1 MATITSANL
10 GNGNGSYT
18 TDIVVK
24 DLDMTVSN
32 YVKDRT
38 PVTNMAMS
46 KKRKVNSTLHIWPI
60 DYFRTPTLNAK
71 LEGASVNTNQVENN
85 TRANLGNYT
94 QIFTTTIGA
103 TGTARAVEQAGGDPQ
118 AYQEVKQLT
127 EIMFDVELQ
136 MVRADGAS
144 IKYSGQAATQG
155 ASPND
160 GRRFGSLYAFAG
172 TRSGN
177 DTDGTSVLNIAT
189 SDSNDTIGT
198 TANTN
203 TPFNGLLSNAGLGYF
218 TFSSGVTLQA
228 FSPVLYKQLVTTAE
242 QRFNAKITNMV
253 VPTSLRT
260 TISDNIPQSRS
271 INRFNPADKGDT
283 IGTTVNTNTPFN
295 GILSNAGLG
304 SFTFSTGVTLQ
315 AFSPVLYKQLVT
327 TAEQRFNAKITNMVV
342 PTSLR
347 TTISD
352 NIPQSRSINRFNP
365 ADKGDTIGTYEGDFN
380 YTYQI
385 DDSWVMDQTGSDNT
399 SILFLN
405 PDVVQWGSLRELG
418 PNNEVFSNADAS
430 LDQYIMEGTLIVR
443 NPAGVAVLAGMT
455 TGSVVT
461 SPRATGQVARYLT

>member
-38 PVTNMAMS
+38 PITNMAMS
-46 KKRKVNSTLHIWPI
+46 KKRKVNSTLHIWPV
-60 DYFRTPTLNAK
+60 DYYRTPALNAK
-71 LEGASVNTNQVENN
+71 LEGAAVSTALAADN
-85 TRANLGNYT
+85 TRANIGNYT
-94 QIFTTTIGA
+94 QIFSTVIGA

-155 ASPND
+155 GGAPNT
-160 GRRFGSLYAFAG
+160 GRRFGSLFSYAG

-177 DTDGTSVLNIAT
+177 DTDGTSILNLAT
-189 SDSNDTIGT
+189 SDGNDV
-198 TANTN
+198 TAVVNTN
-203 TPFNGLLSNAGLGYF
+203 QPFNGLLPNAGLGYF
-218 TFSSGVTLQA
+218 TFGSGVTLQQ
-228 FSPVLYKQLVTTAE
+228 FSPYLYKQLVTTAE

-253 VPTSLRT
+253 APTSMRT
-260 TISDNIPQSRS
+260 HISDM
-271 INRFNPADKGDT
+271 
-283 IGTTVNTNTPFN
+283 
-295 GILSNAGLG
+295 L
-304 SFTFSTGVTLQ
+304 
-315 AFSPVLYKQLVT
+315 
-327 TAEQRFNAKITNMVV
+327 
-342 PTSLR
+342 PT
-347 TTISD
+347 
-352 NIPQSRSINRFNP
+352 SRSINRFNP

-399 SILFLN
+399 SVLFLN

-418 PNNEVFSNADAS
+418 PNNEVFSSADAS

-443 NPAGVAVLAGMT
+443 NPAGVAVLAAVSP
-455 TGSVVT
+455 TGAAVT
-461 SPRATGQVARYLT
+461 APRPSAQVQRYL

>member
-1 MATITSANL
+1 MSTITSANL

-38 PVTNMAMS
+38 PLTNMAMS
-46 KKRKVNSTLHIWPI
+46 KKRKVNSTLHIWPV
-60 DYFRTPTLNAK
+60 DYYRTPALNAK
-71 LEGASVNTNQVENN
+71 LEGAAVAASQAADN
-85 TRANLGNYT
+85 TRANCGNYT
-94 QIFTTTIGA
+94 QIFTTVIGA

-136 MVRADGAS
+136 MLRADGAS

-155 ASPND
+155 GTPNN
-160 GRRFGSLYAFAG
+160 GRRFGSLYSFAG

-189 SDSNDTIGT
+189 ADGNDV
-198 TANTN
+198 TAATATN

-218 TFSSGVTLQA
+218 TFSTDVTLQQ
-228 FSPVLYKQLVTTAE
+228 FSPFLYKQLVTTAE

-253 VPTSLRT
+253 VPTSMRT
-260 TISDNIPQSRS
+260 HISDMMPTSRT

-283 IGTTVNTNTPFN
+283 I
-295 GILSNAGLG
+295 S
-304 SFTFSTGVTLQ
+304 S
-315 AFSPVLYKQLVT
+315 
-327 TAEQRFNAKITNMVV
+327 
-342 PTSLR
+342 
-347 TTISD
+347 
-352 NIPQSRSINRFNP
+352 
-365 ADKGDTIGTYEGDFN
+365 YEGDFN

-385 DDSWVMDQTGSDNT
+385 DDSWVMDQTGADNT
-399 SILFLN
+399 SALFLN
-405 PDVVQWGSLRELG
+405 PDVIQWGSLRELG

-443 NPAGVAVLAGMT
+443 NPAGVAVLAAVSP
-455 TGSVVT
+455 TGAAVT
-461 SPRATGQVARYLT
+461 APRPTAQVKRYLA

>member
-1 MATITSANL
+1 MAQITSANL
-10 GNGNGSYT
+10 GNGNGPYQ

-24 DLDMTVSN
+24 DMDLTVSN

-38 PVTNMAMS
+38 PTTNMAMS
-46 KKRKVNSTLHIWPI
+46 KKRKINSTLHIWPN
-60 DYFRTPTLNAK
+60 DYFRQPTLNAQ
-71 LEGASVNTNQVENN
+71 LEGAAVTSSLAESN
-85 TRANLGNYT
+85 TRSNIGNYT
-94 QIFTTTIGA
+94 QIFTTVIGA

-144 IKYSGQAATQG
+144 IKYSGQSATQG
-155 ASPND
+155 ASPNN
-160 GRRFGSLYAFAG
+160 GRRFGSLFAFAG

-177 DTDGTSVLNIAT
+177 DTGGTSVLNLAT
-189 SDSNDTIGT
+189 SDSNDTT
-198 TANTN
+198 TVVNTN

-218 TFSSGVTLQA
+218 SFGSNETLQN

-253 VPTSLRT
+253 VPTSMRT
-260 TISDNIPQSRS
+260 SISDNIPQSR
-271 INRFNPADKGDT
+271 T
-283 IGTTVNTNTPFN
+283 
-295 GILSNAGLG
+295 
-304 SFTFSTGVTLQ
+304 
-315 AFSPVLYKQLVT
+315 
-327 TAEQRFNAKITNMVV
+327 
-342 PTSLR
+342 
-347 TTISD
+347 
-352 NIPQSRSINRFNP
+352 INRFNP

-385 DDSWVMDQTGSDNT
+385 DDNWIMDQTGSNNNA
-399 SILFLN
+399 ILFLN

-443 NPAGVAVLAGMT
+443 NPAGVAVLAAMSPGDTLVT
-455 TGSVVT
+455 T
-461 SPRATGQVARYLT
+461 PRPSAQVKRYLA

>member
-1 MATITSANL
+1 MSTITSADL
-10 GNGNGSYT
+10 GNGNGNYT

-24 DLDMTVSN
+24 DLDLTVSN

-38 PVTNMAMS
+38 PITNMAMS

-177 DTDGTSVLNIAT
+177 DTDGTSYLNLAT

-198 TANTN
+198 TVNTN
-203 TPFNGLLSNAGLGYF
+203 TPFNGLLSNAGLGY
-218 TFSSGVTLQA
+218 
-228 FSPVLYKQLVTTAE
+228 
-242 QRFNAKITNMV
+242 
-253 VPTSLRT
+253 
-260 TISDNIPQSRS
+260 
-271 INRFNPADKGDT
+271 
-283 IGTTVNTNTPFN
+283 
-295 GILSNAGLG
+295 
-304 SFTFSTGVTLQ
+304 FTFSTGVTLQ

-385 DDSWVMDQTGSDNT
+385 DDSWVMDQTGADNT

-443 NPAGVAVLAGMT
+443 NPAGVAVLAAMT
-455 TGSVVT
+455 TGT
-461 SPRATGQVARYLT
+461 PITTPRPAAQVKRYLV

>member
-1 MATITSANL
+1 MATITSAAL

-38 PVTNMAMS
+38 PLTNMAMS
-46 KKRKVNSTLHIWPI
+46 KKRKVNSTLHIWPL
-60 DYFRTPTLNAK
+60 DYFRVPALNAK
-71 LEGASVNTNQVENN
+71 LEGAAVDSTTAVSN
-85 TRANLGNYT
+85 TRANCGNYT
-94 QIFTTTIGA
+94 QIFTTVIGA

-136 MVRADGAS
+136 MVRADAAS
-144 IKYSGQAATQG
+144 VKYAGQSSNTQS
-155 ASPND
+155 SPNN
-160 GRRFGSLYAFAG
+160 GRRFGSLFSFAG

-177 DTDGTSVLNIAT
+177 PTSGTGVLNIAT
-189 SDSNDTIGT
+189 SDSNDTT
-198 TANTN
+198 SPTSTN
-203 TPFNGLLSNAGLGYF
+203 TPFNGSLANAGLGYF
-218 TFSSGVTLQA
+218 
-228 FSPVLYKQLVTTAE
+228 
-242 QRFNAKITNMV
+242 
-253 VPTSLRT
+253 
-260 TISDNIPQSRS
+260 
-271 INRFNPADKGDT
+271 
-283 IGTTVNTNTPFN
+283 
-295 GILSNAGLG
+295 
-304 SFTFSTGVTLQ
+304 SFATGQTLQ

-405 PDVVQWGSLRELG
+405 PDVIQWGSLRELG

-455 TGSVVT
+455 TGTVVT
-461 SPRATGQVARYLT
+461 TARAAGQVARYLT

>member
-1 MATITSANL
+1 MSTITSANL
-10 GNGNGSYT
+10 GNGNGAYA

-46 KKRKVNSTLHIWPI
+46 KKRKINSTLHIWPI
-60 DYFRTPTLNAK
+60 DFFRTPSLNAK
-71 LEGASVNTNQVENN
+71 LEGAAVSASNADNN
-85 TRANLGNYT
+85 TRANCGNYT

-144 IKYSGQAATQG
+144 IKYSGQNSAQG
-155 ASPND
+155 TAPNT
-160 GRRFGSLYAFAG
+160 GRRFGSLYSFAG

-177 DTDGTSVLNIAT
+177 DTDGTSVLNLAT
-189 SDSNDTIGT
+189 SDGDDNTSAT
-198 TANTN
+198 NTN
-203 TPFNGLLSNAGLGYF
+203 TPFNGVLSNAGLGYF

-283 IGTTVNTNTPFN
+283 IGT
-295 GILSNAGLG
+295 
-304 SFTFSTGVTLQ
+304 
-315 AFSPVLYKQLVT
+315 
-327 TAEQRFNAKITNMVV
+327 
-342 PTSLR
+342 
-347 TTISD
+347 
-352 NIPQSRSINRFNP
+352 
-365 ADKGDTIGTYEGDFN
+365 YEGDFN

-385 DDSWVMDQTGSDNT
+385 DDLWIMDQTGADNT

-443 NPAGVAVLAGMT
+443 NPAGVAVLAAMT
-455 TGSVVT
+455 TGT
-461 SPRATGQVARYLT
+461 PGTTPRAAAQVKRYLA

>member
-1 MATITSANL
+1 MSTITSTSL
-10 GNGNGSYT
+10 GNGNGPYQ

-60 DYFRTPTLNAK
+60 DYFRTPSLNAK
-71 LEGASVNTNQVENN
+71 QEGAGVDTNQIENN

-144 IKYSGQAATQG
+144 IKYSGQNAAQG
-155 ASPND
+155 STPNN
-160 GRRFGSLYAFAG
+160 GRRFGSLFAFAG

-177 DTDGTSVLNIAT
+177 DTDGTSYLNIAT
-189 SDSNDTIGT
+189 SDSDDTIGT
-198 TANTN
+198 TVNTN
-203 TPFNGLLSNAGLGYF
+203 TPFNGLLSNAGLCY
-218 TFSSGVTLQA
+218 
-228 FSPVLYKQLVTTAE
+228 
-242 QRFNAKITNMV
+242 
-253 VPTSLRT
+253 
-260 TISDNIPQSRS
+260 
-271 INRFNPADKGDT
+271 
-283 IGTTVNTNTPFN
+283 
-295 GILSNAGLG
+295 
-304 SFTFSTGVTLQ
+304 FTFSTGVTLQ

-385 DDSWVMDQTGSDNT
+385 DDNWIMDQTGSDNT

-443 NPAGVAVLAGMT
+443 NPAGVAVLAAMT
-455 TGSVVT
+455 TGT
-461 SPRATGQVARYLT
+461 PITTPRPAAQVKRYLA

>member
-1 MATITSANL
+1 MSTITSANL

-38 PVTNMAMS
+38 PLTNMAMS
-46 KKRKVNSTLHIWPI
+46 KKRKVNSTLHIWSV
-60 DYFRTPTLNAK
+60 DYYRAPALNAK
-71 LEGASVNTNQVENN
+71 PEGAAVSASQAADN
-85 TRANLGNYT
+85 TRANCGNYT
-94 QIFTTTIGA
+94 QIFTTVIGA

-160 GRRFGSLYAFAG
+160 GRRFGSLYSFAG

-189 SDSNDTIGT
+189 SDGNDVTSAT
-198 TANTN
+198 NTN
-203 TPFNGLLSNAGLGYF
+203 APFNALLSNAGLGYF
-218 TFSSGVTLQA
+218 TFASGVTLQQ
-228 FSPVLYKQLVTTAE
+228 FSPYLYKQLVTTAE

-253 VPTSLRT
+253 VPTSMRT
-260 TISDNIPQSRS
+260 HISD
-271 INRFNPADKGDT
+271 
-283 IGTTVNTNTPFN
+283 
-295 GILSNAGLG
+295 
-304 SFTFSTGVTLQ
+304 
-315 AFSPVLYKQLVT
+315 
-327 TAEQRFNAKITNMVV
+327 MM
-342 PTSLR
+342 PT
-347 TTISD
+347 
-352 NIPQSRSINRFNP
+352 SRSINRFNP

-385 DDSWVMDQTGSDNT
+385 DDSWVMDQTGADNT
-399 SILFLN
+399 SALFLN
-405 PDVVQWGSLRELG
+405 PDVIQWGSLRELG
-418 PNNEVFSNADAS
+418 PNNEVFSSADAS

-443 NPAGVAVLAGMT
+443 NPAGVAVLAAISP
-455 TGSVVT
+455 TGAAVT
-461 SPRATGQVARYLT
+461 GPRPTAQVKRYLT

>member
-1 MATITSANL
+1 MATITSTSL
-10 GNGNGSYT
+10 GNGNGAYA

-38 PVTNMAMS
+38 PITNMAMS
-46 KKRKVNSTLHIWPI
+46 KKRKINSTLHIWPN
-60 DYFRTPTLNAK
+60 DYFRTPVLNAK
-71 LEGASVNTNQVENN
+71 LEGAAVDATAAASN
-85 TRANLGNYT
+85 TRSNLGNYT
-94 QIFTTTIGA
+94 QIFTTVIGA

-136 MVRADGAS
+136 MLRADGAS

-155 ASPND
+155 SAPNN
-160 GRRFGSLYAFAG
+160 GRRFGSLYSFAG

-177 DTDGTSVLNIAT
+177 PTSGTSVLNLAASDGTDTTTAT
-189 SDSNDTIGT
+189 S
-198 TANTN
+198 TN
-203 TPFNGLLSNAGLGYF
+203 VPFNGVLSNSGLGYF
-218 TFSSGVTLQA
+218 SFSSGQTLQA
-228 FSPVLYKQLVTTAE
+228 FSPVLYKQLVTVAE

-260 TISDNIPQSRS
+260 S
-271 INRFNPADKGDT
+271 
-283 IGTTVNTNTPFN
+283 
-295 GILSNAGLG
+295 
-304 SFTFSTGVTLQ
+304 
-315 AFSPVLYKQLVT
+315 
-327 TAEQRFNAKITNMVV
+327 
-342 PTSLR
+342 
-347 TTISD
+347 ISD

-443 NPAGVAVLAGMT
+443 NPAGVAVLAAMT
-455 TGSVVT
+455 TGAVVT
-461 SPRATGQVARYLT
+461 TPRPTAQVKRYLS

>member
-1 MATITSANL
+1 MSTITSAAL

-38 PVTNMAMS
+38 PLTNMAMS
-46 KKRKVNSTLHIWPI
+46 KKRKINSTLHIWPN
-60 DYFRTPTLNAK
+60 DFFRVPALNAK
-71 LEGASVNTNQVENN
+71 LEGAAVTASDAASN
-85 TRANLGNYT
+85 TRANCANYT
-94 QIFTTTIGA
+94 QIFTTVIGA

-144 IKYSGQAATQG
+144 IKYSGQASSQG
-155 ASPND
+155 TSPNN
-160 GRRFGSLYAFAG
+160 GRRFGSLFSFAG

-177 DTDGTSVLNIAT
+177 PTSGTAVLNIAT
-189 SDSNDTIGT
+189 SDSNDTT
-198 TANTN
+198 SATSTN
-203 TPFNGLLSNAGLGYF
+203 QPFNGLLSNAGLGYF
-218 TFSSGVTLQA
+218 SFSTGQTLQA
-228 FSPVLYKQLVTTAE
+228 FSPVLYKQLVT
-242 QRFNAKITNMV
+242 V
-253 VPTSLRT
+253 
-260 TISDNIPQSRS
+260 
-271 INRFNPADKGDT
+271 
-283 IGTTVNTNTPFN
+283 
-295 GILSNAGLG
+295 
-304 SFTFSTGVTLQ
+304 
-315 AFSPVLYKQLVT
+315 
-327 TAEQRFNAKITNMVV
+327 AEQRFNAKITNMVV

-385 DDSWVMDQTGSDNT
+385 DDSWVMDQTGADNT

-405 PDVVQWGSLRELG
+405 PDVIQWGSLRELG

-455 TGSVVT
+455 TGTVVT
-461 SPRATGQVARYLT
+461 SPRASTQVQRYIA

>member
-1 MATITSANL
+1 MATITSTSL
-10 GNGNGSYT
+10 GNGNGAYA

-38 PVTNMAMS
+38 PITNMAMS
-46 KKRKVNSTLHIWPI
+46 KKRKINSTLHIWPN
-60 DYFRTPTLNAK
+60 DYFRTPALNAK
-71 LEGASVNTNQVENN
+71 LEGAAVDATAAASN
-85 TRANLGNYT
+85 TRSNLGNYT
-94 QIFTTTIGA
+94 QIFTTVIGA

-136 MVRADGAS
+136 MLRADGAS

-155 ASPND
+155 ASPNN
-160 GRRFGSLYAFAG
+160 GRRFGSLYSFAG

-177 DTDGTSVLNIAT
+177 PTSGTAVLNLAA
-189 SDSNDTIGT
+189 SDSNDTT
-198 TANTN
+198 TATSTN
-203 TPFNGLLSNAGLGYF
+203 TPFNGVLSNAGLGYF
-218 TFSSGVTLQA
+218 SFSTGQTLQA
-228 FSPVLYKQLVTTAE
+228 FSPVLYKQLVTVAE

-260 TISDNIPQSRS
+260 S
-271 INRFNPADKGDT
+271 
-283 IGTTVNTNTPFN
+283 
-295 GILSNAGLG
+295 
-304 SFTFSTGVTLQ
+304 
-315 AFSPVLYKQLVT
+315 
-327 TAEQRFNAKITNMVV
+327 
-342 PTSLR
+342 
-347 TTISD
+347 ISD

-385 DDSWVMDQTGSDNT
+385 DDSWVMDQTGADNT

-418 PNNEVFSNADAS
+418 PNNDVFSNADAS

-443 NPAGVAVLAGMT
+443 NPAGVGVLAGMT
-455 TGSVVT
+455 TGAVVT
-461 SPRATGQVARYLT
+461 TPRASTQVQRYLA

>member
-1 MATITSANL
+1 MATITSAAL
-10 GNGNGSYT
+10 GNGAGAYA

-24 DLDMTVSN
+24 DLDLTVSN

-46 KKRKVNSTLHIWPI
+46 KKRKVNSTLHIWPN
-60 DYFRTPTLNAK
+60 DYFRTPVLNAK
-71 LEGASVNTNQVENN
+71 LEGASVAASDAASN
-85 TRANLGNYT
+85 TRSNLGNYT

-136 MVRADGAS
+136 MLRADGAS

-155 ASPND
+155 SSPNN
-160 GRRFGSLYAFAG
+160 GRRFGSLFAFAG

-177 DTDGTSVLNIAT
+177 DTDGTSVLNLAA
-189 SDSNDTIGT
+189 SDGTDTT
-198 TANTN
+198 TATDTN
-203 TPFNGLLSNAGLGYF
+203 TPFNGVLSNSGLGYF
-218 TFSSGVTLQA
+218 TFGSGVTLQQ
-228 FSPVLYKQLVTTAE
+228 FSPYLYKQLVTVAE

-253 VPTSLRT
+253 VPTSMRT
-260 TISDNIPQSRS
+260 HISD
-271 INRFNPADKGDT
+271 
-283 IGTTVNTNTPFN
+283 
-295 GILSNAGLG
+295 
-304 SFTFSTGVTLQ
+304 
-315 AFSPVLYKQLVT
+315 QL
-327 TAEQRFNAKITNMVV
+327 
-342 PTSLR
+342 PT
-347 TTISD
+347 
-352 NIPQSRSINRFNP
+352 SRSINRFNP

-399 SILFLN
+399 SALFMN
-405 PDVVQWGSLRELG
+405 PDVIQWGSLRELG

-443 NPAGVAVLAGMT
+443 NPAGVGVLAAISP
-455 TGSVVT
+455 TGAAVT
-461 SPRATGQVARYLT
+461 GPRPSAQVKRYLA

>member
-1 MATITSANL
+1 MATITSTSL
-10 GNGNGSYT
+10 GNGNGAYA

-38 PVTNMAMS
+38 PITNMAMS
-46 KKRKVNSTLHIWPI
+46 KKRKINSTLHIWPN
-60 DYFRTPTLNAK
+60 DYFRTPVLNAK
-71 LEGASVNTNQVENN
+71 LEGAAVDSTAAASN
-85 TRANLGNYT
+85 TRSNLGNYT
-94 QIFTTTIGA
+94 QIFTTVIGA

-136 MVRADGAS
+136 MLRADGAS

-155 ASPND
+155 ASPNN
-160 GRRFGSLYAFAG
+160 GRRFGSLYSFAG

-177 DTDGTSVLNIAT
+177 PTSGTSVLNLASSDGTDTT
-189 SDSNDTIGT
+189 ST
-198 TANTN
+198 TSTN
-203 TPFNGLLSNAGLGYF
+203 VPFNGVLSNSGLGYF
-218 TFSSGVTLQA
+218 SFSTGQTLQA
-228 FSPVLYKQLVTTAE
+228 FSPVLYKQLVTVAE

-260 TISDNIPQSRS
+260 S
-271 INRFNPADKGDT
+271 
-283 IGTTVNTNTPFN
+283 
-295 GILSNAGLG
+295 
-304 SFTFSTGVTLQ
+304 
-315 AFSPVLYKQLVT
+315 
-327 TAEQRFNAKITNMVV
+327 
-342 PTSLR
+342 
-347 TTISD
+347 ISD

-385 DDSWVMDQTGSDNT
+385 DDSWVMDQTGADNT

-455 TGSVVT
+455 TGAVVT
-461 SPRATGQVARYLT
+461 TARSSTQVQRYLA

>member
-1 MATITSANL
+1 MAQITSANL
-10 GNGNGSYT
+10 GNGNGPYQ

-24 DLDMTVSN
+24 DMDLTVSN

-38 PVTNMAMS
+38 PTTNMAMS
-46 KKRKVNSTLHIWPI
+46 KKRKINSTLHIWPN
-60 DYFRTPTLNAK
+60 DYFRQPTLNAQ
-71 LEGASVNTNQVENN
+71 LEGASVTSSLAESN
-85 TRANLGNYT
+85 TRSNIGNYT
-94 QIFTTTIGA
+94 QIFTTVIGA

-155 ASPND
+155 ASPNN
-160 GRRFGSLYAFAG
+160 GRRFGSLFAFAG

-177 DTDGTSVLNIAT
+177 DTGGTSVLNLAT
-189 SDSNDTIGT
+189 SDSNDTT
-198 TANTN
+198 TVVNTN

-218 TFSSGVTLQA
+218 SFGSNETLQN

-253 VPTSLRT
+253 VPTSMRT
-260 TISDNIPQSRS
+260 S
-271 INRFNPADKGDT
+271 
-283 IGTTVNTNTPFN
+283 
-295 GILSNAGLG
+295 
-304 SFTFSTGVTLQ
+304 
-315 AFSPVLYKQLVT
+315 
-327 TAEQRFNAKITNMVV
+327 
-342 PTSLR
+342 
-347 TTISD
+347 ISD

-385 DDSWVMDQTGSDNT
+385 DDNWIMDQTGSNNNA
-399 SILFLN
+399 ILFLN

-443 NPAGVAVLAGMT
+443 NPAGVAVLAAMSPGDT
-455 TGSVVT
+455 VVT
-461 SPRATGQVARYLT
+461 TPRPTAQVKR

>member
-1 MATITSANL
+1 MATITSTSL
-10 GNGNGSYT
+10 GNGNGAYA

-38 PVTNMAMS
+38 PITNMAMS
-46 KKRKVNSTLHIWPI
+46 KKRKINSTLHIWPN
-60 DYFRTPTLNAK
+60 DYFRTPALNAK
-71 LEGASVNTNQVENN
+71 LEGAAVDATAAASN
-85 TRANLGNYT
+85 TRSNLGNYT
-94 QIFTTTIGA
+94 QIFTTVIGA

-155 ASPND
+155 SSPNN
-160 GRRFGSLYAFAG
+160 GRRFGSLYSFAG

-177 DTDGTSVLNIAT
+177 PTSGTAVLNLAA
-189 SDSNDTIGT
+189 SDSNDTTST
-198 TANTN
+198 TSTN
-203 TPFNGLLSNAGLGYF
+203 TPFAGVLSNAGLGYF
-218 TFSSGVTLQA
+218 SFSTGQTLQA
-228 FSPVLYKQLVTTAE
+228 FSPVLYKQLVT
-242 QRFNAKITNMV
+242 V
-253 VPTSLRT
+253 
-260 TISDNIPQSRS
+260 
-271 INRFNPADKGDT
+271 
-283 IGTTVNTNTPFN
+283 
-295 GILSNAGLG
+295 
-304 SFTFSTGVTLQ
+304 
-315 AFSPVLYKQLVT
+315 
-327 TAEQRFNAKITNMVV
+327 AEQRFNAKITNMVV

-385 DDSWVMDQTGSDNT
+385 DDSWVMDQTGADNT

-455 TGSVVT
+455 TGAVVT
-461 SPRATGQVARYLT
+461 TPRATTQVQRYLA

>member
-38 PVTNMAMS
+38 PITNMAMS
-46 KKRKVNSTLHIWPI
+46 KKRKVNSTLHIWPV
-60 DYFRTPTLNAK
+60 DYYRTPALNAK
-71 LEGASVNTNQVENN
+71 LEGAAVSTALAADN
-85 TRANLGNYT
+85 TRANIGNYT
-94 QIFTTTIGA
+94 QIFTTVIGA

-155 ASPND
+155 GGAPNT
-160 GRRFGSLYAFAG
+160 GRRFGSLFSYAG

-177 DTDGTSVLNIAT
+177 DTDGVSVLNLAT
-189 SDSNDTIGT
+189 SDGNDVTSA
-198 TANTN
+198 TATN
-203 TPFNGLLSNAGLGYF
+203 QPFNGLLPNAGLGYF
-218 TFSSGVTLQA
+218 TFGSGVTLQQ
-228 FSPVLYKQLVTTAE
+228 FSPFLYKQLVTTAE

-253 VPTSLRT
+253 APTSMRT
-260 TISDNIPQSRS
+260 HISDM
-271 INRFNPADKGDT
+271 
-283 IGTTVNTNTPFN
+283 
-295 GILSNAGLG
+295 L
-304 SFTFSTGVTLQ
+304 
-315 AFSPVLYKQLVT
+315 
-327 TAEQRFNAKITNMVV
+327 
-342 PTSLR
+342 PT
-347 TTISD
+347 
-352 NIPQSRSINRFNP
+352 SRSINRFNP

-399 SILFLN
+399 SVLFLN

-418 PNNEVFSNADAS
+418 PNNEVFSSADAS

-443 NPAGVAVLAGMT
+443 NPAGVAVLAAVSP
-455 TGSVVT
+455 TGAAVT
-461 SPRATGQVARYLT
+461 VPRPSTQVQRYL

>member
-1 MATITSANL
+1 MATITSAAL
-10 GNGNGSYT
+10 GNGAGAYA

-24 DLDMTVSN
+24 DLDLTVSN

-46 KKRKVNSTLHIWPI
+46 KKRKVNSTLHIWPN
-60 DYFRTPTLNAK
+60 DYFRTPALNAK
-71 LEGASVNTNQVENN
+71 LEGASVAASDAASN
-85 TRANLGNYT
+85 TRSNLGNYT

-136 MVRADGAS
+136 MLRADGAS

-155 ASPND
+155 ASPNN
-160 GRRFGSLYAFAG
+160 GRRFGSLFAFAG

-177 DTDGTSVLNIAT
+177 DTDGTSVLNLAS
-189 SDSNDTIGT
+189 SDGTDTT
-198 TANTN
+198 TATDTN
-203 TPFNGLLSNAGLGYF
+203 TPFNGVLANSGLGYF
-218 TFSSGVTLQA
+218 TFSTGVTLQQ
-228 FSPVLYKQLVTTAE
+228 FSPFLYKQLVTVAE

-253 VPTSLRT
+253 VPTSMRT
-260 TISDNIPQSRS
+260 HISD
-271 INRFNPADKGDT
+271 
-283 IGTTVNTNTPFN
+283 
-295 GILSNAGLG
+295 
-304 SFTFSTGVTLQ
+304 
-315 AFSPVLYKQLVT
+315 QL
-327 TAEQRFNAKITNMVV
+327 
-342 PTSLR
+342 PT
-347 TTISD
+347 
-352 NIPQSRSINRFNP
+352 SRSINRFNP

-399 SILFLN
+399 AALFMN
-405 PDVVQWGSLRELG
+405 PDVIQWGSLRELG

-443 NPAGVAVLAGMT
+443 NPAGVGVLAAISP
-455 TGSVVT
+455 TGAAVT
-461 SPRATGQVARYLT
+461 APRPSAQVKRYLA

>member
-1 MATITSANL
+1 MSTITSTTL
-10 GNGNGSYT
+10 GNGNGPYT

-24 DLDMTVSN
+24 DMDLTVSN

-38 PVTNMAMS
+38 PITNMAMS
-46 KKRKVNSTLHIWPI
+46 KKRKINSTLHIWPN
-60 DYFRTPTLNAK
+60 DYFRQPTLNAA
-71 LEGASVNTNQVENN
+71 LEGASVLSSAAESN
-85 TRANLGNYT
+85 TRSNIGNYT
-94 QIFTTTIGA
+94 QIFTTVIGA

-144 IKYSGQAATQG
+144 IKYSGQSATQG
-155 ASPND
+155 SAPNT
-160 GRRFGSLYAFAG
+160 GRRFGSLIAFAG

-177 DTDGTSVLNIAT
+177 PTSGTSVLNLAT
-189 SDSNDTIGT
+189 SDSNDTT
-198 TANTN
+198 TATSTN
-203 TPFNGLLSNAGLGYF
+203 TPFNGALSNAGLGYW
-218 TFSSGVTLQA
+218 TVGSGTNTLQN

-253 VPTSLRT
+253 VATSMRT
-260 TISDNIPQSRS
+260 S
-271 INRFNPADKGDT
+271 
-283 IGTTVNTNTPFN
+283 
-295 GILSNAGLG
+295 
-304 SFTFSTGVTLQ
+304 
-315 AFSPVLYKQLVT
+315 
-327 TAEQRFNAKITNMVV
+327 
-342 PTSLR
+342 
-347 TTISD
+347 ISD

-385 DDSWVMDQTGSDNT
+385 DDNWIMDQTGSSNNN
-399 SILFLN
+399 ILFLN

-443 NPAGVAVLAGMT
+443 NPAGVAVLADMT
-455 TGSVVT
+455 PGDTVVT
-461 SPRATGQVARYLT
+461 TPRASTQVQRYLA

>member
-1 MATITSANL
+1 MSTITSTSH
-10 GNGNGSYT
+10 GNGNGAYA

-24 DLDMTVSN
+24 DLDLTVSN

-38 PVTNMAMS
+38 PITNMAMS
-46 KKRKVNSTLHIWPI
+46 KKRKINSTLHIWPI
-60 DYFRTPTLNAK
+60 DYFRQPTLNAK
-71 LEGASVNTNQVENN
+71 LEGAAVSASNADSN
-85 TRANLGNYT
+85 TRANCGNYT

-155 ASPND
+155 STPNN
-160 GRRFGSLYAFAG
+160 GRRFGSLFSFAG

-177 DTDGTSVLNIAT
+177 DTDGTSILNIAT
-189 SDSNDTIGT
+189 SDGNDVTSAT
-198 TANTN
+198 DTN
-203 TPFNGLLSNAGLGYF
+203 TPFNGLLSNAGLGY
-218 TFSSGVTLQA
+218 
-228 FSPVLYKQLVTTAE
+228 
-242 QRFNAKITNMV
+242 
-253 VPTSLRT
+253 
-260 TISDNIPQSRS
+260 
-271 INRFNPADKGDT
+271 
-283 IGTTVNTNTPFN
+283 
-295 GILSNAGLG
+295 
-304 SFTFSTGVTLQ
+304 FTFSTGVTLQ

-352 NIPQSRSINRFNP
+352 NIPQSRTINRFNP

-385 DDSWVMDQTGSDNT
+385 DDSWIMDQTGSDNT

-405 PDVVQWGSLRELG
+405 PDVIQWGSLRELG

-443 NPAGVAVLAGMT
+443 NPAGVAVLAAMT
-455 TGSVVT
+455 TGAVVT
-461 SPRATGQVARYLT
+461 TARPTAQVKRYLA

>member
-1 MATITSANL
+1 MATITSAAL

-46 KKRKVNSTLHIWPI
+46 KKRKVNSTLHIWPN
-60 DYFRTPTLNAK
+60 DYFRVPALNAK
-71 LEGASVNTNQVENN
+71 LEGAAVDSTTAASN
-85 TRANLGNYT
+85 TRSNLGNYT
-94 QIFTTTIGA
+94 QIFTTVIGA

-136 MVRADGAS
+136 MVRADAAS
-144 IKYSGQAATQG
+144 IKYSGQASTTQS
-155 ASPND
+155 SPNN
-160 GRRFGSLYAFAG
+160 GRRFGSLFSFAG

-177 DTDGTSVLNIAT
+177 PTSGTAVLNIAT
-189 SDSNDTIGT
+189 SDSNDTT
-198 TANTN
+198 SATSTN
-203 TPFNGLLSNAGLGYF
+203 TPFNGSLANAGLGYF
-218 TFSSGVTLQA
+218 SFATGQTLQA
-228 FSPVLYKQLVTTAE
+228 FSPVLYKQLVTVAE

-260 TISDNIPQSRS
+260 SISDNI
-271 INRFNPADKGDT
+271 A
-283 IGTTVNTNTPFN
+283 
-295 GILSNAGLG
+295 
-304 SFTFSTGVTLQ
+304 
-315 AFSPVLYKQLVT
+315 
-327 TAEQRFNAKITNMVV
+327 
-342 PTSLR
+342 
-347 TTISD
+347 
-352 NIPQSRSINRFNP
+352 QSRSINRFNP

-399 SILFLN
+399 SALFLN
-405 PDVVQWGSLRELG
+405 PDVIQWGSLRELG

-443 NPAGVAVLAGMT
+443 NPAGVAVLAAVSS
-455 TGSVVT
+455 TGAAVT
-461 SPRATGQVARYLT
+461 QARPSAQVQRYLA

>member
-1 MATITSANL
+1 MSTITSANL

-38 PVTNMAMS
+38 PLTNMAMS
-46 KKRKVNSTLHIWPI
+46 KKRKVNSTLHIWPV
-60 DYFRTPTLNAK
+60 DYYRTPALNAK
-71 LEGASVNTNQVENN
+71 LEGAAVAASDAVNN
-85 TRANLGNYT
+85 TRANCGNYT
-94 QIFTTTIGA
+94 QIFTTVIGA

-144 IKYSGQAATQG
+144 IKYSGQAASQG

-177 DTDGTSVLNIAT
+177 DTDGTSVLNLAA
-189 SDSNDTIGT
+189 SDGTDTT
-198 TANTN
+198 TATATN
-203 TPFNGLLSNAGLGYF
+203 TPFNALLSNAGLGYF
-218 TFSSGVTLQA
+218 TFASGVTLQQ
-228 FSPVLYKQLVTTAE
+228 FSPFLYKQLVTTAE

-253 VPTSLRT
+253 VPTSMRT
-260 TISDNIPQSRS
+260 HISDQ
-271 INRFNPADKGDT
+271 
-283 IGTTVNTNTPFN
+283 
-295 GILSNAGLG
+295 
-304 SFTFSTGVTLQ
+304 
-315 AFSPVLYKQLVT
+315 
-327 TAEQRFNAKITNMVV
+327 M
-342 PTSLR
+342 PT
-347 TTISD
+347 
-352 NIPQSRSINRFNP
+352 SRSINRFNP

-385 DDSWVMDQTGSDNT
+385 DDSWVMDQTGADNT
-399 SILFLN
+399 SALFLN
-405 PDVVQWGSLRELG
+405 PDVIQWGSLRELG
-418 PNNEVFSNADAS
+418 PNNEVFSSADAS

-443 NPAGVAVLAGMT
+443 NPAGVAVLAAVSPSGAA
-455 TGSVVT
+455 VT
-461 SPRATGQVARYLT
+461 ANRPTAQVKRYLA

>member
-1 MATITSANL
+1 MATITSAAL

-46 KKRKVNSTLHIWPI
+46 KKRKVNSTLHIWPN
-60 DYFRTPTLNAK
+60 DYFRVPALNAK
-71 LEGASVNTNQVENN
+71 LEGAAVDSTTAASN
-85 TRANLGNYT
+85 TRSNLGNYT
-94 QIFTTTIGA
+94 QIFTTVIGA

-136 MVRADGAS
+136 MVRADAAS
-144 IKYSGQAATQG
+144 IKYSGQASTTQS
-155 ASPND
+155 SPNN
-160 GRRFGSLYAFAG
+160 GRRFGSLFSFAG

-177 DTDGTSVLNIAT
+177 PTSGTGVLNIAT
-189 SDSNDTIGT
+189 SDSNDTT
-198 TANTN
+198 SATSTN
-203 TPFNGLLSNAGLGYF
+203 TPFAGSLANAGLGYF
-218 TFSSGVTLQA
+218 
-228 FSPVLYKQLVTTAE
+228 
-242 QRFNAKITNMV
+242 
-253 VPTSLRT
+253 
-260 TISDNIPQSRS
+260 
-271 INRFNPADKGDT
+271 
-283 IGTTVNTNTPFN
+283 
-295 GILSNAGLG
+295 
-304 SFTFSTGVTLQ
+304 SFATGQTLQ

-405 PDVVQWGSLRELG
+405 PDVIQWGSLRELG

-455 TGSVVT
+455 TGTVVT
-461 SPRATGQVARYLT
+461 SPRASTQVARYLT

>member
-1 MATITSANL
+1 MATITSTSL
-10 GNGNGSYT
+10 GNGNGAYA

-38 PVTNMAMS
+38 PITNMAMS
-46 KKRKVNSTLHIWPI
+46 KKRKINSTLHIWPN
-60 DYFRTPTLNAK
+60 DYFRTPVLNAK
-71 LEGASVNTNQVENN
+71 LEGAAVDATAAASN
-85 TRANLGNYT
+85 TRSNLGNYT
-94 QIFTTTIGA
+94 QIFTTVIGA

-136 MVRADGAS
+136 MLRADGAS

-155 ASPND
+155 ASPNN
-160 GRRFGSLYAFAG
+160 GRRFGSLYSFAG

-177 DTDGTSVLNIAT
+177 PTSGTAVLNLAASDGTDTTTAT
-189 SDSNDTIGT
+189 S
-198 TANTN
+198 TN
-203 TPFNGLLSNAGLGYF
+203 TPFNGVLSNSGLGYF
-218 TFSSGVTLQA
+218 SFSSGQTLQA
-228 FSPVLYKQLVTTAE
+228 FSPVLYKQLVTVAE

-260 TISDNIPQSRS
+260 S
-271 INRFNPADKGDT
+271 
-283 IGTTVNTNTPFN
+283 
-295 GILSNAGLG
+295 
-304 SFTFSTGVTLQ
+304 
-315 AFSPVLYKQLVT
+315 
-327 TAEQRFNAKITNMVV
+327 
-342 PTSLR
+342 
-347 TTISD
+347 ISD

-385 DDSWVMDQTGSDNT
+385 DDSWVMDQTGADNT

-455 TGSVVT
+455 TGAVVT
-461 SPRATGQVARYLT
+461 TPRSSTQVQRYLA

>member
-1 MATITSANL
+1 MSTITSTSL
-10 GNGNGSYT
+10 GNGNGAYA

-38 PVTNMAMS
+38 PVCNMAMS
-46 KKRKVNSTLHIWPI
+46 KKRKINSTLHIWPN
-60 DYFRTPTLNAK
+60 DFFRVPALNAK
-71 LEGASVNTNQVENN
+71 LEGAAVTASAADNN
-85 TRANLGNYT
+85 TRSNLGNYT

-136 MVRADGAS
+136 LLRADGAS

-155 ASPND
+155 TAPNT
-160 GRRFGSLYAFAG
+160 GRRFGSLFAFAG

-177 DTDGTSVLNIAT
+177 DTDGTSVLNLAVSDGDDTT
-189 SDSNDTIGT
+189 S
-198 TANTN
+198 AVNTN
-203 TPFNGLLSNAGLGYF
+203 TPFNGVLSNAGLGYF
-218 TFSSGVTLQA
+218 T
-228 FSPVLYKQLVTTAE
+228 Y
-242 QRFNAKITNMV
+242 
-253 VPTSLRT
+253 
-260 TISDNIPQSRS
+260 
-271 INRFNPADKGDT
+271 
-283 IGTTVNTNTPFN
+283 
-295 GILSNAGLG
+295 
-304 SFTFSTGVTLQ
+304 STGVTLQ

-327 TAEQRFNAKITNMVV
+327 VAEQRFNAKITNMVV

-399 SILFLN
+399 SILFMN
-405 PDVVQWGSLRELG
+405 PDVIQWGSLRELG

-443 NPAGVAVLAGMT
+443 NPAGVAVLAAMT
-455 TGSVVT
+455 TGAVT
-461 SPRATGQVARYLT
+461 TTPRPTAQVKRYLA

>member
-1 MATITSANL
+1 MSTITSTSL
-10 GNGNGSYT
+10 GNGNGAYA

-46 KKRKVNSTLHIWPI
+46 KKRKINSTLHIWPN
-60 DYFRTPTLNAK
+60 DFFRVPALNAK
-71 LEGASVNTNQVENN
+71 LEGAAVTASAADNN
-85 TRANLGNYT
+85 TRSNLGNYT

-136 MVRADGAS
+136 LLRADGAS

-155 ASPND
+155 TAPNT
-160 GRRFGSLYAFAG
+160 GRRFGSLFAFAG

-177 DTDGTSVLNIAT
+177 DTDGTSVLNLAVSDGDDTT
-189 SDSNDTIGT
+189 S
-198 TANTN
+198 AVNTN
-203 TPFNGLLSNAGLGYF
+203 TPFNGVLSNAGLGYF
-218 TFSSGVTLQA
+218 T
-228 FSPVLYKQLVTTAE
+228 Y
-242 QRFNAKITNMV
+242 
-253 VPTSLRT
+253 
-260 TISDNIPQSRS
+260 
-271 INRFNPADKGDT
+271 
-283 IGTTVNTNTPFN
+283 
-295 GILSNAGLG
+295 
-304 SFTFSTGVTLQ
+304 STGVTLQ

-327 TAEQRFNAKITNMVV
+327 VAEQRFNAKITNMVV

-399 SILFLN
+399 SILFMN

-443 NPAGVAVLAGMT
+443 NPAGVAVLAAMT
-455 TGSVVT
+455 TGAVT
-461 SPRATGQVARYLT
+461 TTPRPTAQVKRYLA

>member
-1 MATITSANL
+1 MSTITSANL

-38 PVTNMAMS
+38 PLTNMAMS
-46 KKRKVNSTLHIWPI
+46 KKRKVNSTLHIWPV
-60 DYFRTPTLNAK
+60 DYYRTPVLNAK
-71 LEGASVNTNQVENN
+71 LEGAAVAASAADSN
-85 TRANLGNYT
+85 TRANCGNYT
-94 QIFTTTIGA
+94 QIFTTVIGA

-144 IKYSGQAATQG
+144 IKYSGQAASQG

-177 DTDGTSVLNIAT
+177 DTDGTSVLNLAA
-189 SDSNDTIGT
+189 SDGTDTT
-198 TANTN
+198 TATNTN
-203 TPFNGLLSNAGLGYF
+203 TPFNALLSNAGLGYF
-218 TFSSGVTLQA
+218 TFASGVTLQQ
-228 FSPVLYKQLVTTAE
+228 FSPFLYKQLVTTAE

-253 VPTSLRT
+253 VPTSMRT
-260 TISDNIPQSRS
+260 HISDQ
-271 INRFNPADKGDT
+271 
-283 IGTTVNTNTPFN
+283 
-295 GILSNAGLG
+295 
-304 SFTFSTGVTLQ
+304 
-315 AFSPVLYKQLVT
+315 
-327 TAEQRFNAKITNMVV
+327 M
-342 PTSLR
+342 PT
-347 TTISD
+347 
-352 NIPQSRSINRFNP
+352 SRSINRFNP

-385 DDSWVMDQTGSDNT
+385 DDSWVMDQTGADNT
-399 SILFLN
+399 SALFLN
-405 PDVVQWGSLRELG
+405 PDVIQWGSLRELG
-418 PNNEVFSNADAS
+418 PNNEVFSSADAS

-443 NPAGVAVLAGMT
+443 NPAGVAVLAAVSPSGAA
-455 TGSVVT
+455 VT
-461 SPRATGQVARYLT
+461 ANRPTAQVKRYLA

>member
-38 PVTNMAMS
+38 PLTNMAMS
-46 KKRKVNSTLHIWPI
+46 KKRKVNSTLHIWPV
-60 DYFRTPTLNAK
+60 DYYRTPVLNAK
-71 LEGASVNTNQVENN
+71 LEGAAVAASAADSN
-85 TRANLGNYT
+85 TRANCGNYT
-94 QIFTTTIGA
+94 QIFTTVIGA

-144 IKYSGQAATQG
+144 IKYSGQAASQG

-177 DTDGTSVLNIAT
+177 DTDGTSVLNLAA
-189 SDSNDTIGT
+189 SDGTDTT
-198 TANTN
+198 TATATN
-203 TPFNGLLSNAGLGYF
+203 TPFNALLSNAGLGYF
-218 TFSSGVTLQA
+218 TFASGVTLQQ
-228 FSPVLYKQLVTTAE
+228 FSPFLYKQLVTTAE

-253 VPTSLRT
+253 VPTSMRT
-260 TISDNIPQSRS
+260 HISDQ
-271 INRFNPADKGDT
+271 
-283 IGTTVNTNTPFN
+283 
-295 GILSNAGLG
+295 
-304 SFTFSTGVTLQ
+304 
-315 AFSPVLYKQLVT
+315 
-327 TAEQRFNAKITNMVV
+327 M
-342 PTSLR
+342 PT
-347 TTISD
+347 
-352 NIPQSRSINRFNP
+352 SRSINRFNP

-385 DDSWVMDQTGSDNT
+385 DDSWVMDQTGADNT
-399 SILFLN
+399 SALFLN
-405 PDVVQWGSLRELG
+405 PDVIQWGSLRELG
-418 PNNEVFSNADAS
+418 PNNEVFSSADAS

-443 NPAGVAVLAGMT
+443 NPAGVAVLAAVSPSGAA
-455 TGSVVT
+455 VT
-461 SPRATGQVARYLT
+461 ANRPTAQVKRYLA

>member
-1 MATITSANL
+1 MATITSTSL
-10 GNGNGSYT
+10 GNGNGAYA

-38 PVTNMAMS
+38 PITNMAMS
-46 KKRKVNSTLHIWPI
+46 KKRKINSTLHIWPN
-60 DYFRTPTLNAK
+60 DYFRTPALNAK
-71 LEGASVNTNQVENN
+71 LEGASVDSTAAASN
-85 TRANLGNYT
+85 TRSNLGNYT
-94 QIFTTTIGA
+94 QIFTTVIGA

-136 MVRADGAS
+136 CVRADGAS

-155 ASPND
+155 SSPNN
-160 GRRFGSLYAFAG
+160 GRRFGSLYSFAG

-177 DTDGTSVLNIAT
+177 PTSGTAVLNLAA
-189 SDSNDTIGT
+189 SDSNDTTST
-198 TANTN
+198 TSTN
-203 TPFNGLLSNAGLGYF
+203 TPFNGVLSNAGLGYF
-218 TFSSGVTLQA
+218 SFSSGQTLQA
-228 FSPVLYKQLVTTAE
+228 FSPVLYKQLVT
-242 QRFNAKITNMV
+242 V
-253 VPTSLRT
+253 
-260 TISDNIPQSRS
+260 
-271 INRFNPADKGDT
+271 
-283 IGTTVNTNTPFN
+283 
-295 GILSNAGLG
+295 
-304 SFTFSTGVTLQ
+304 
-315 AFSPVLYKQLVT
+315 
-327 TAEQRFNAKITNMVV
+327 AEQRFNAKITNMVV

-385 DDSWVMDQTGSDNT
+385 DDSWVMDQTGADNT

-455 TGSVVT
+455 TGAVVT
-461 SPRATGQVARYLT
+461 TPRATTQVQRYLA

>member
-1 MATITSANL
+1 MSTITSANL

-24 DLDMTVSN
+24 DLDLTVSN

-38 PVTNMAMS
+38 PITNMAMS
-46 KKRKVNSTLHIWPI
+46 KKRKVNSTLHIWPN
-60 DYFRTPTLNAK
+60 DYFRVPALNAK
-71 LEGASVNTNQVENN
+71 LEGAGVAASDAASN
-85 TRANLGNYT
+85 TRANCGNYT
-94 QIFTTTIGA
+94 QIFTTVIGA

-144 IKYSGQAATQG
+144 IKYSGQASSQG
-155 ASPND
+155 TSPNN
-160 GRRFGSLYAFAG
+160 GRRFGSLYSFAG

-177 DTDGTSVLNIAT
+177 PTSGTAVLNLAT
-189 SDSNDTIGT
+189 SDSNDTTST
-198 TANTN
+198 TSTN
-203 TPFNGLLSNAGLGYF
+203 VPFNGLLSNAGLGYF
-218 TFSSGVTLQA
+218 SFSSGQTLQA
-228 FSPVLYKQLVTTAE
+228 FSPVLYKQLVTVAE

-260 TISDNIPQSRS
+260 SISDNI
-271 INRFNPADKGDT
+271 A
-283 IGTTVNTNTPFN
+283 
-295 GILSNAGLG
+295 
-304 SFTFSTGVTLQ
+304 
-315 AFSPVLYKQLVT
+315 
-327 TAEQRFNAKITNMVV
+327 
-342 PTSLR
+342 
-347 TTISD
+347 
-352 NIPQSRSINRFNP
+352 QSRSINRFNP

-385 DDSWVMDQTGSDNT
+385 DDSWVMDQTGADNT

-405 PDVVQWGSLRELG
+405 PDVIQWGSLRELG

-455 TGSVVT
+455 TGTVVT
-461 SPRATGQVARYLT
+461 SPRASTQVQRYIA

>member
-1 MATITSANL
+1 MATITSAAL

-38 PVTNMAMS
+38 PITNMAMS
-46 KKRKVNSTLHIWPI
+46 KKRKVNSTLHIWPN
-60 DYFRTPTLNAK
+60 DYFRVPALNAK
-71 LEGASVNTNQVENN
+71 LEGAAVDSTAAASN

-94 QIFTTTIGA
+94 QIFTTVIGA

-136 MVRADGAS
+136 MVRADAAS
-144 IKYSGQAATQG
+144 IKYSGQASTTQS
-155 ASPND
+155 SPNN
-160 GRRFGSLYAFAG
+160 GRRFGSLFAFAG

-177 DTDGTSVLNIAT
+177 PTSGTAVLNIAT
-189 SDSNDTIGT
+189 SDSNDTT
-198 TANTN
+198 SATSTN
-203 TPFNGLLSNAGLGYF
+203 TPFNGSLANAGLGYF
-218 TFSSGVTLQA
+218 SFATGQTLQA
-228 FSPVLYKQLVTTAE
+228 FSPVLYKQLVT
-242 QRFNAKITNMV
+242 V
-253 VPTSLRT
+253 
-260 TISDNIPQSRS
+260 
-271 INRFNPADKGDT
+271 
-283 IGTTVNTNTPFN
+283 
-295 GILSNAGLG
+295 
-304 SFTFSTGVTLQ
+304 
-315 AFSPVLYKQLVT
+315 
-327 TAEQRFNAKITNMVV
+327 AEQRFNAKITNMVV

-455 TGSVVT
+455 TGTVVT
-461 SPRATGQVARYLT
+461 TARAAGQVARYLT